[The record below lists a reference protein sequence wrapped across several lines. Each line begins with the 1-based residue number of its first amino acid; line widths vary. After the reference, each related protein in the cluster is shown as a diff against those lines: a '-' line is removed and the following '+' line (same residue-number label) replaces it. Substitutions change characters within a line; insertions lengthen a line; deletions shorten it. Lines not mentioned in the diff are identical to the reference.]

1 VVDRAAESEATATV
15 LRHLEEDI
23 TPSTLVAD
31 LRLGQQQIVE
41 IARAISTKAR
51 VLIMDEPT
59 SALSGTEVTVLF
71 KVIRELTAQGVAI
84 VYVSHHLEEALAVAD
99 HAVVLR
105 DGELVAAA
113 PREDVDLPWVVSQM
127 VGRTAKDMEFDLREE
142 FGDVSL
148 KLRDIK
154 ITDPFNAARLSVDG
168 FNLDVHAGEV
178 VCLYGLMGAGRT
190 ELLEALAGRL
200 PIHAGTVELLGKPV
214 AKESIGDRIDLGM
227 TLVPEDRQRDGL
239 VQTMS
244 VGDNIA
250 LSSLKAFMKWLWISK
265 NLRAEGVRSAISDVT
280 VKTNGPDAAIT
291 SLSGGNQ
298 QKVVIGRVL
307 LTTPQV
313 LLLDEPTRGI
323 DVGAKSEIFKLMAR
337 EARRGLAVLYATSE
351 VDEALS
357 ASNRLIVM
365 SKGQVVG
372 EFDPKTSTREEIMA
386 ASGEAV
392 GARKVEAQ

>member
-1 VVDRAAESEATATV
+1 
-15 LRHLEEDI
+15 
-23 TPSTLVAD
+23 
-31 LRLGQQQIVE
+31 
-41 IARAISTKAR
+41 
-51 VLIMDEPT
+51 
-59 SALSGTEVTVLF
+59 
-71 KVIRELTAQGVAI
+71 
-84 VYVSHHLEEALAVAD
+84 
-99 HAVVLR
+99 
-105 DGELVAAA
+105 
-113 PREDVDLPWVVSQM
+113 M
-127 VGRTAKDMEFDLREE
+127 VGRTAKEMEFDLRDE
-142 FGDVSL
+142 FGEVAL

-154 ITDPFNAARLSVDG
+154 IADQFNTARLSVDG
-168 FNLDVHAGEV
+168 LDLDVRAGEV

-200 PIHAGTVELLGKPV
+200 PIQDGTVELLGKPLGR
-214 AKESIGDRIDLGM
+214 ESIGERIDLGM

-250 LSSLKAFMKWLWISK
+250 LSSLKSFIKGLWISK
-265 NLRAEGVRSAISDVT
+265 SRRAEGVRSAISDVT
-280 VKTNGPDAAIT
+280 VKTNGPEAAIT

-323 DVGAKSEIFKLMAR
+323 DVGAKAEIFKLMAR

-365 SKGQVVG
+365 SKGKVVG

-392 GARKVEAQ
+392 GARKVEA

>member
-1 VVDRAAESEATATV
+1 
-15 LRHLEEDI
+15 
-23 TPSTLVAD
+23 
-31 LRLGQQQIVE
+31 
-41 IARAISTKAR
+41 

-365 SKGQVVG
+365 SKGKVVG